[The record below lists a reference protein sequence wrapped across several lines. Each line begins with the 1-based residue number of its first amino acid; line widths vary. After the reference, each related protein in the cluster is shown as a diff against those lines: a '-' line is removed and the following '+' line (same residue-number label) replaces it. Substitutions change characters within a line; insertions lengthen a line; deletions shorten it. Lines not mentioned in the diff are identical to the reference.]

1 MINSVFAN
9 VRAAGLLSYI
19 LLYSLFATRGTL
31 ITQHPFF
38 LFFCRKAR
46 KTREIKWPI
55 ADKV

>member
-31 ITQHPFF
+31 TQHPFF
-38 LFFCRKAR
+38 LFFWRKAR
-46 KTREIKWPI
+46 KTHEIKWPI